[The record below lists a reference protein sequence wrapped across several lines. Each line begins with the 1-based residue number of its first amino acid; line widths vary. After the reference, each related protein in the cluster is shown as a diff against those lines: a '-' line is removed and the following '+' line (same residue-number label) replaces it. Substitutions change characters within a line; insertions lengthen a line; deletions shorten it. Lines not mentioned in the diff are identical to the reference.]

1 MNSPIKIV
9 APTIQIT
16 AAVADQISA
25 ITSTGKTC
33 WIVADVNTFYAYAH
47 NRTQARELKA
57 VGGFPGQVVKSTEIN
72 FEVQKTQHVEFK
84 IPKAPE
90 LDASGEEVGE
100 VEDIDVTGGEEP
112 KETKVATTEIT
123 HESTIER
130 PCKAVW
136 AIAENMKGQ
145 KRGVVLAAC
154 VDAGIAYY
162 TARTQYQAWLQIQKE
177 MATATRVS
185 L

>member
-9 APTIQIT
+9 APTIHIT
-16 AAVADQISA
+16 AAVADRISA

-33 WIVADVNTFYAYAH
+33 WIVADINTFYAYAH

-57 VGGFPGQVVKSTEIN
+57 AGGFPGQVVKSTEIN

-90 LDASGEEVGE
+90 LGAFG
-100 VEDIDVTGGEEP
+100 
-112 KETKVATTEIT
+112 KVATEVT

-154 VDAGIAYY
+154 VEAGIAYY
-162 TARTQYQAWLQIQKE
+162 TARTQYQSWLQIQKE